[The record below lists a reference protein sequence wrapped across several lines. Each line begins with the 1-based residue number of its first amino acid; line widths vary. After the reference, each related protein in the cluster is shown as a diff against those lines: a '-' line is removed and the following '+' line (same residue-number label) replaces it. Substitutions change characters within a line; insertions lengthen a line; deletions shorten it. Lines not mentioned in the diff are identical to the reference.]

1 MDGILLFNKP
11 ILWTSHDAVD
21 FIRRRLDQRR
31 VGHAGTLDPM
41 ATGLLV
47 MLLGRS
53 TKLSNEM
60 SGLEKEYAGSMRLGI
75 STDTQDMEGRI
86 LREASYEK
94 ITREDVLRVFDEM
107 KGIRPQ
113 TPPAFSAVHQAGRR
127 LYEMARQGL
136 AVEAPS
142 RQVEVRRLELHDFFP
157 PEVYFS
163 VVCSKGTYIRALC
176 DEAGMKLGT
185 GATLSSLV
193 RTAIGPMRLSAALTE
208 EQVVRLSPEEIEKH
222 LLR

>member
-21 FIRRRLDQRR
+21 FMRRRLNQRR

-47 MLLGRS
+47 LLLGHA
-53 TKLSNEM
+53 TKRSNELV
-60 SGLEKEYAGSMRLGI
+60 GLEKEYEGSMRLGI
-75 STDTQDMEGRI
+75 STDTQDMEGRV
-86 LREASYEK
+86 LSEAPYEE
-94 ITREDVLRVFDEM
+94 IAQEDVLRVFGEM

-113 TPPAFSAVHQAGRR
+113 TAPAFSAVHQAGRR

-142 RQVEVRRLELHDFFP
+142 RQVEIKHFELCGFFP
-157 PEVYFS
+157 PEVYFF
-163 VVCSKGTYIRALC
+163 VTCSKGTYIRALC
-176 DEAGMKLGT
+176 EEAGRKLGC

-193 RTAIGPMRLSAALTE
+193 RTAIGPMRLAAALTE
-208 EQVVRLSPEEIEKH
+208 EKVLRLSLEEIERH
-222 LLR
+222 LLK